1 MTQTTLCLDIGS
13 GTQDVLYYDPSL
25 EPENC
30 PKFVLPSPARMVA
43 ARVRELTAAGRGVHL
58 FGTNMGGGFFRAVK
72 AHLDAGLAVT
82 STPEAAYSLGDDMGR
97 LTAMGIELAES
108 CPTGHIP
115 VHLADYDPGFWRSFL
130 GAAGLAIPDRVAAAA
145 QDHGF
150 HPGKSN
156 RRGRFTL
163 WENFLIE
170 AQGRPEAL
178 VYDTPPV
185 MLTRLRALRDSIGG
199 GPTADTASAAV
210 LGALFDP
217 GVAPACDEAGAVI
230 LNMGNS
236 HILGALVF
244 RAAASTASTSSNQGI
259 RRPDAVWEDL
269 ALFRRGELTPGH
281 GLRRRGTWQHDPR
294 ASAQAGGFPRPSF
307 LGPKRG
313 LLPAAMR
320 CSPARRRH
328 LMLAGCFGLV
338 RGWGGERPLKGG

>member
-43 ARVRELTAAGRGVHL
+43 ARIRELTTAGRGVHL

-72 AHLDAGLAVT
+72 AHLDAGMAVT
-82 STPEAAYSLGDDMGR
+82 ATPESAYSLGDDMGR
-97 LTAMGIELAES
+97 LTSMGVVLAES
-108 CPTGHIP
+108 CPAGHVP
-115 VHLADYDPGFWRSFL
+115 VHVADFDPGFWRSFL
-130 GAAGLAIPDRVAAAA
+130 GAAGLPMPDRVAAAA

-163 WENFLIE
+163 WETFLSE
-170 AQGRPEAL
+170 AGGHPEAL
-178 VYDTPPV
+178 VYETPPV

-199 GPTADTASAAV
+199 GLTTDTASAAV

-217 GVAPACDEAGAVI
+217 DVAAACDQAGAVI

-244 RAAASTASTSSNQGI
+244 GGRIHGIYEQHQGL
-259 RRPDAVWEDL
+259 RQPEAVWEDL
-269 ALFRRGELTPGH
+269 ELFRRGELTLDMVFDAGGH
-281 GLRRRGTWQHDPR
+281 GCMTLPLPAEAR
-294 ASAQAGGFPRPSF
+294 GFPRTF
-307 LGPKRG
+307 ILGPKRG
-313 LLPAAMR
+313 LLAGRDAVFPCPGGDM
-320 CSPARRRH
+320 
-328 LMLAGCFGLV
+328 MLAGCFGLV
-338 RGWGGERPLKGG
+338 KGMEWRREKER